1 MAENNSGQSGTQGSS
16 QNNSSRQSGL
26 SWSQPSSV
34 AKPVQTGTPGTASA
48 PKITPTLKPA
58 TSAAATAQGSSRRTF
73 LLFAGGVVV
82 GGLLAWSWFF
92 LTPAETGS
100 EEDVTPAAG
109 EGAENA
115 GAQDSGTNTGNPSAL
130 PGSTVGNEALVVP
143 SPQDAGLSVMVTSTS
158 VTSPTWVVVYESQ
171 NGVRGNA
178 LGAALFFPGGAT
190 KTINLLRATTPARTY
205 FVGRHVD
212 NGDKQ
217 FSLTN
222 DKAVVNA
229 AGNPVYVEFRTR

>member
-1 MAENNSGQSGTQGSS
+1 
-16 QNNSSRQSGL
+16 
-26 SWSQPSSV
+26 
-34 AKPVQTGTPGTASA
+34 
-48 PKITPTLKPA
+48 
-58 TSAAATAQGSSRRTF
+58 
-73 LLFAGGVVV
+73 LLFAGGIVV
-82 GGLLAWSWFF
+82 GGLLAWSWFS
-92 LTPAETGS
+92 LTPAETGT
-100 EEDVTPAAG
+100 EENVTPAAG

-115 GAQDSGTNTGNPSAL
+115 GSPNPSTGTGNPSAL
-130 PGSTVGNEALVVP
+130 PGSTIGNEALVVP
-143 SPQDAGLSVMVTSTS
+143 SPQDAGLLVMVTSAS

-178 LGAALFFPGGAT
+178 LGAALFFPGGGA
-190 KTINLLRATTPARTY
+190 KNVNLLRATQSSKTY

-229 AGNPVYVEFRTR
+229 ANNPVYVEFKTR